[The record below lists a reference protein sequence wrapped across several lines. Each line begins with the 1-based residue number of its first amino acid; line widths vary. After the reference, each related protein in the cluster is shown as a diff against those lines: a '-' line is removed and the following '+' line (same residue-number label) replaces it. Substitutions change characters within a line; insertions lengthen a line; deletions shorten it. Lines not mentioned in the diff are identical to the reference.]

1 MAPEYAMEGLFSTKS
16 DVYSFGVMMLE
27 IISGQRNRGL
37 CRAEHD
43 ENLVSY
49 VDYEVL
55 ASHFLEETIIQMY
68 VEGVLMTLHC
78 CPDISRQRC
87 YECLNG
93 TGGYCNGRLGA
104 RYQNPSCNCGCR
116 ISTFYNETPADA
128 PHHSHRLQVNP
139 VHPPYG
145 ILNFHAWRPT
155 EKPTPTI
162 RPSILG
168 Q

>member
-1 MAPEYAMEGLFSTKS
+1 MEGLFSTKS
-16 DVYSFGVMMLE
+16 DVYSFGVMTLE
-27 IISGQRNRGL
+27 IITGKHNRGFYG
-37 CRAEHD
+37 AEHV
-43 ENLVSY
+43 ENLVSC

-78 CPDISRQRC
+78 CPDISGQRC

-93 TGGYCNGRLGA
+93 TGGYCNGRLG
-104 RYQNPSCNCGCR
+104 
-116 ISTFYNETPADA
+116 
-128 PHHSHRLQVNP
+128 VNP

-145 ILNFHAWRPT
+145 ILSFQAWRPT

-162 RPSILG
+162 RPSILCR
-168 Q
+168 